1 MNFLKQ
7 GVIDLL
13 EDDGLLVLSRECG
26 YREVLS
32 DVMNSFAV
40 NCPIYQVLRD
50 EVQRKAKR
58 RVYPQC

>member
-26 YREVLS
+26 YREVV
-32 DVMNSFAV
+32 DYANNYFAV

-50 EVQRKAKR
+50 EVQRAA
-58 RVYPQC
+58 

>member
-32 DVMNSFAV
+32 CVVNSFAV
-40 NCPIYQVLRD
+40 NRPIYQVLRD
-50 EVQRKAKR
+50 EVQRKA
-58 RVYPQC
+58 